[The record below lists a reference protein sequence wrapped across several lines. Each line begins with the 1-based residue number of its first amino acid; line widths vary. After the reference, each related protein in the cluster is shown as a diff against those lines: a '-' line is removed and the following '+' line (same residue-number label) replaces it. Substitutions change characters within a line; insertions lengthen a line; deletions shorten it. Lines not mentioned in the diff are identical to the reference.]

1 MRRQVEAVIFDWGG
15 TLSVHADVDLAD
27 LWRPA
32 AEEIDPSRADE
43 IAGMLHRIEQRSW
56 ERVAVDQESMTLDRI
71 LDEACRSTGIN
82 VRPAVMHRAA
92 EAYLDGWAPHITHQP
107 DAVGVL
113 QALRDAG
120 YKTGLLS
127 NTHWPRAIH
136 EHFLDRDGLGKLL
149 DATVYTSELPKTKPN
164 PVAFKAV
171 LHLLDVPD
179 PRYAVFV
186 GDRLYDDVWGASQM
200 GMRTALID
208 NPALAGV
215 FPSNSIVR
223 REEVRPDA
231 VIADL
236 SELLGWVAAWS

>member
-1 MRRQVEAVIFDWGG
+1 VQRLLEAVIFDWGG

-43 IAGMLHRIEQRSW
+43 IAGVLHRVEQHSW
-56 ERVAVDQESMTLDRI
+56 DRVAVDQQSTTLQAI
-71 LDEACRSTGIN
+71 LDEACRSTGID
-82 VRPAVMHRAA
+82 VRPAVLHRAA
-92 EAYLDGWAPHITHQP
+92 KAYLDGWAPHIRHHA
-107 DAVGVL
+107 DAAPVL

-127 NTHWPRAIH
+127 NTHWPRSIH
-136 EHFLDRDGLGKLL
+136 EHFLERDGLTGLL
-149 DATVYTSELPKTKPN
+149 DARVYTSELPRTKPN
-164 PVAFKAV
+164 PLAFKAV

-179 PRYAVFV
+179 ARHAVFV

-200 GMRTALID
+200 GMRTALVD

-215 FPSNSIVR
+215 FPANTIIR

-231 VIADL
+231 VLGGL
-236 SELLGWVAAWS
+236 SELLGWVAEWS